1 MAMEQEIF
9 FWNDIEES
17 EWLMSCISKKNNNG
31 YKEIVQFPL
40 EIIRTL
46 AYPYLFEKYKLKM
59 QPGKYGEIIV
69 DDEGNIGVDRNLEFN
84 LHVENQ
90 KDEKNTISLLGSLR
104 KQLVVIKGKKLQ
116 LEENGYKVLAPKLS
130 NVKLSENGF
139 IVFEDDVSDDPI
151 VIETDFIEK
160 CLKSE
165 NILICDQDGYI
176 GNTVMFEI
184 GFLLAKKKK
193 IEFIQEPNEKWLI
206 DVVDYFSGLD
216 KTLSKR

>member
-1 MAMEQEIF
+1 M
-9 FWNDIEES
+9 
-17 EWLMSCISKKNNNG
+17 L
-31 YKEIVQFPL
+31 
-40 EIIRTL
+40 
-46 AYPYLFEKYKLKM
+46 
-59 QPGKYGEIIV
+59 PGKYGEITV

-84 LHVENQ
+84 LPVENQ

-104 KQLVVIKGKKLQ
+104 KQLLVIKRKKLQ

-151 VIETDFIEK
+151 VIESDFIEK

-165 NILICDQDGYI
+165 NILICDQGGYI

-216 KTLSKR
+216 KILLKH